1 MYNPPSLRGRG
12 APALQARGILTM
24 VELDRREQAEILRSA
39 REAKANRN
47 TSHLLVRAETIARY
61 RAPPE
66 TTVFPLEYAFHLL
79 GDVRGKTIL
88 EYGCGDGENTV
99 VLANRGAKIIA
110 LDISAELLAIAR
122 KRLEV
127 NCCGDV
133 NLLIGS
139 AHGLPLPNE
148 SVDIIFG
155 MAILHHLELDLA
167 AREVLR
173 VLRKGGRAIF
183 EEPTRNSKL
192 VTKLRGLF
200 PQRAGVSPFERPLTT
215 REMKEFAAPCRYQA
229 KTFHLLFSTL
239 ASLVPRWK
247 GQAMRLSARVDAHLL
262 RLFPALDHYGTI
274 TVFQMVKE

>member
-1 MYNPPSLRGRG
+1 M
-12 APALQARGILTM
+12 I
-24 VELDRREQAEILRSA
+24 ELDRREQAEIHRSA
-39 REAKANRN
+39 REAQTQK
-47 TSHLLVRAETIARY
+47 TSRLLVRRETIERY
-61 RAPPE
+61 RAPAE
-66 TTVFPLEYAFHLL
+66 STIYPLEYAFHLL

-110 LDISAELLAIAR
+110 LDISAELLEVAR

-127 NCCGDV
+127 NDCRAV
-133 NLLIGS
+133 ELLIGS
-139 AHGLPLPNE
+139 AHTLPLPDE

-173 VLRKGGRAIF
+173 VLKKGGRAIF
-183 EEPTRNSKL
+183 EEPTRNSKV

-200 PQRAGVSPFERPLTT
+200 PQRAEVSPFERPLTT
-215 REMKEFAAPCRYQA
+215 RELKDFAGPCRYEA
-229 KTFHLLFSTL
+229 KTFQLVFSSL
-239 ASLVPRWK
+239 ASFVPRWT
-247 GQAMRLSARVDAHLL
+247 GQAMKLSAKVDAYLL
-262 RLFPALDHYGTI
+262 RRFPPLSYYGTV